1 MGLTS
6 AKQDD
11 IFYTGDFLVKK
22 GQSVIEYVVIFAILV
37 GLSVILLKN
46 IPKIFQDYVSNATE
60 KME

>member
-6 AKQDD
+6 AKQGD

>member
-6 AKQDD
+6 AKQGD
-11 IFYTGDFLVKK
+11 IFYTGDFWVKK

-46 IPKIFQDYVSNATE
+46 IPKIFQNYVSNATE